1 MRSCVHTRSIRGSP
15 PLPTLSLPLAPSR
28 SLSLSLCCVSACL
41 CIASALA
48 RRSLSL
54 RRPSRAPLQ
63 AAARS
68 PRSQFGRSDVTWLY
82 THEGGSLA
90 PARERLRANAPAFV
104 KRYEPAAEGGSD
116 REREREREREIK
128 ADNVRARLV
137 KPAKRLHD
145 RRGRNVW
152 SDPLNRRYFV
162 AIPLFLIMQRLRL
175 TKLSYLVSTL
185 TAALDN
191 NGGFEPTRLS
201 QCFYSLSL
209 SLSLSLSCLS
219 LFDACSLSGRLDLF
233 KPNFRAALPAPHQ
246 NTNFCFF

>member
-15 PLPTLSLPLAPSR
+15 PPPPLPLPLAPSR
-28 SLSLSLCCVSACL
+28 SLSLPLSLSLCCVSACL

-116 REREREREREIK
+116 RERERERER
-128 ADNVRARLV
+128 N
-137 KPAKRLHD
+137 
-145 RRGRNVW
+145 
-152 SDPLNRRYFV
+152 
-162 AIPLFLIMQRLRL
+162 Q
-175 TKLSYLVSTL
+175 
-185 TAALDN
+185 
-191 NGGFEPTRLS
+191 GG
-201 QCFYSLSL
+201 
-209 SLSLSLSCLS
+209 
-219 LFDACSLSGRLDLF
+219 
-233 KPNFRAALPAPHQ
+233 
-246 NTNFCFF
+246 